1 MKKVNVLSK
10 AQMKNVLGGK
20 AQSICDTGDYNDYSI
35 CFNCCL
41 ADVEEAFDP
50 TENGLD
56 SCDILCGG

>member
-1 MKKVNVLSK
+1 
-10 AQMKNVLGGK
+10 MKNVLGGK